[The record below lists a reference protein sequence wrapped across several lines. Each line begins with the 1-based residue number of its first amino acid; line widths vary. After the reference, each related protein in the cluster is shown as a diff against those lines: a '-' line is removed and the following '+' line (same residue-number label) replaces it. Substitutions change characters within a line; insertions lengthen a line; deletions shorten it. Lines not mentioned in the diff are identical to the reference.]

1 MELKIKKFK
10 ELNIEEL
17 YQILKARNEVFI
29 VEQECP
35 YLDCDD
41 KDKNS
46 YHMFFMEDDKL
57 ASYVRILGK
66 GISFEQVSIGRVLV
80 NKDYRGSGI
89 ARKIMIEAIKFIE
102 NNMNEKEIKI
112 SAQEYLKDFYKG
124 LGFKEVSEVYLEDE
138 IPHRDMIYIK

>member
-1 MELKIKKFK
+1 MELRIKKFN

-17 YQILKARNEVFI
+17 YQILRARNEVFI

-46 YHMFFMEDDKL
+46 YHMFFMEDYKL
-57 ASYVRILGK
+57 ASYVRILEK
-66 GISFEQVSIGRVLV
+66 GISFDQVSIGRVLV
-80 NKDYRGSGI
+80 NKDYRGSGL

-112 SAQEYLKDFYKG
+112 SAQEYLKNFYKG
-124 LGFKEVSEVYLEDE
+124 LGFKEASEVYLEDE
-138 IPHRDMIYIK
+138 ILHRDMIYVK